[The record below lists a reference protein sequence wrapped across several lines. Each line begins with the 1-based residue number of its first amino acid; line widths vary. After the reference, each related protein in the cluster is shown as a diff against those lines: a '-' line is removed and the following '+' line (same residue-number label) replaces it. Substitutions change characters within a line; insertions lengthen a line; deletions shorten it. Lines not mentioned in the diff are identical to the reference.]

1 MTAELEIRTGG
12 ALAVAAD
19 QTQWTPDQRAALASA
34 GVSEEVSPAEL
45 TVFLHECQRTG
56 LDPFSKQIYLIGR
69 NDKQLDRKVFKS
81 QTGIDGYRVVAHRAA
96 RRDRVKLGYADT
108 LWAGPDGVW
117 REAWLWDNP
126 PLAAKVTVFRDG
138 EPFPAIAT
146 LNEYAEM
153 WNGQLKGMWRRM
165 PANQLAKC
173 AEALAL
179 RKAFP
184 HDLGGIYTAEEMGQA
199 DNEQQPSTPVRMTPE
214 RPVFEGSVEP
224 QQPDPAVFWE
234 TDEGKHLL
242 KVLHAVMAAKYGPMS
257 DEQRHAGFTKFA
269 KRRITSA
276 KQLFPDEV
284 RHLIGVLEKMPD
296 FQPAEEPAPASE
308 QDQADTIEARLRER
322 IRDAID
328 EADINAVLRQAEEY
342 VTVGQLG
349 QVHLSEVQE
358 AANLR
363 RQEFAQPVGAS
374 A

>member
-1 MTAELEIRTGG
+1 VSAEIEIRSGG

-19 QTQWTPDQRAALASA
+19 QTQWTVEQRAALASA

-56 LDPFSKQIYLIGR
+56 LDPFSRQIYLIGR
-69 NDKQLDRKVFKS
+69 NDNQLGRKVFKS

-96 RRDRVKLGYADT
+96 RRDKVKLGYADT

-126 PLAAKVTVFRDG
+126 PLAAKVTVYRDG

-184 HDLGGIYTAEEMGQA
+184 HDLGGIYTAEEMAQA
-199 DNEQQPSTPVRMTPE
+199 DNDQQPQEPVRMTPE
-214 RPVFEGSVEP
+214 RPAESAP
-224 QQPDPAVFWE
+224 QIDLEAHWS
-234 TDEGKHLL
+234 TDEGRHLL
-242 KVLHAVMAAKYGPMS
+242 TILHTVMAAKYGPMS
-257 DEQRHAGFTKFA
+257 DEQRHAGFTKFC
-269 KRRITSA
+269 RRQVTSA
-276 KQLFPDEV
+276 KQMHPDEV
-284 RHLIGVLEKMPD
+284 RHLIGVLEKMAD
-296 FQPAEEPAPASE
+296 FQPAEESQEGVSE
-308 QDQADTIEARLRER
+308 QDTADAIEARLRER
-322 IRDAID
+322 IAVATAG
-328 EADINAVLRQAEEY
+328 ADIDAVVRQTEEY
-342 VTVGQLG
+342 VAVGQLG

-363 RQEFAQPVGAS
+363 RQDLAQPVGA
-374 A
+374 AV